1 MDQIYMNSGDIIK
14 EKEVIAVIQ
23 QLEKLQID
31 PAKIQSSAGFEVM
44 TFATQNAQGYGGLK
58 IAFITTVKKQC
69 IVTSLALQLQHK
81 ELLIQGMC
89 TALCF

>member
-23 QLEKLQID
+23 PLEKLQID

-44 TFATQNAQGYGGLK
+44 TFATLEQTLRAM
-58 IAFITTVKKQC
+58 AV
-69 IVTSLALQLQHK
+69 
-81 ELLIQGMC
+81 
-89 TALCF
+89 